1 MEKLLSEYIK
11 IIKKDK
17 NNLIFLAS
25 GEQIYLNEKKTIEE
39 YFKNNM
45 DDLIIIVNEQ
55 NSIIY

>member
-25 GEQIYLNEKKTIEE
+25 GEQIDINKKKTIEE